1 MFCFR
6 SGSEDYSDYLI
17 TPDNHS
23 PKHSHK
29 YMTQNNYYNHNISPA
44 QYDDN
49 AYQMSQ
55 NNIYNLNNHY
65 EDYYTGNNNVM
76 LQHSILDMDD
86 NTIKIQTEIKNSHV
100 NYDDSMHS
108 HSDGENMK
116 DNSNEKLHIRD
127 QFAFLNKHID
137 VVDNI
142 NETSGPLNSLNN
154 SLSNSESASS
164 PIQTSSE
171 NNIVSSGIS
180 CGNVE
185 TSNSADSKSPII
197 LSDKL
202 NGNIL
207 VDTISENMDKLVVN
221 DKQTVVDLAKSNIGK
236 NFRYKT
242 ARKKSYDKVMDACSN
257 LPNDDI
263 SYDKNNDVN
272 QNVGFV
278 YPKVSSIKSFGT
290 NQYLGLSGNSLNN
303 YESSI
308 SPDSVETTPVHGKK
322 PQTKLTKKKRV
333 KGGDWKNKGIYQALD
348 NANTSDMES
357 PNKIIKPDK
366 RYYKDTDSFAKIGVK
381 TIQSIF
387 DQSKDKNDSKDDKQ
401 KISDEIDSADSDAL
415 QELMTQKNYYN
426 KLENNNKKVV
436 DDVPLMSFTPEHALP
451 NLKPNNSVTISVKP
465 KNIESVQP
473 EKDFVYNDIGSDP
486 NMELESKSTEI
497 ATGEK
502 SLHNIN
508 KLSSVHKFPLKNREF
523 RIGTAKRIPPPPDV
537 IHIPL
542 KDLNTDL
549 HVKSNIAENASVI
562 DKSSGSQISNR
573 NFIDSCKM
581 SSETQEQIETEINDI
596 YPVLENIM
604 NGTSLTS
611 HSQADIDATLKLALS
626 KLEMSMLSEGHTSY
640 SKKSYST
647 SENYHPAHKMK
658 TSYPKCESLNFA
670 KDLIIEGNGDPD
682 FGTPV

>member
-1 MFCFR
+1 
-6 SGSEDYSDYLI
+6 
-17 TPDNHS
+17 
-23 PKHSHK
+23 
-29 YMTQNNYYNHNISPA
+29 MTQNNYYNHNISPA
-44 QYDDN
+44 QYNDD

-100 NYDDSMHS
+100 NYDDSMQS

-137 VVDNI
+137 VVDII
-142 NETSGPLNSLNN
+142 NETGGPLNSLNN

-164 PIQTSSE
+164 PIQTSSD

-180 CGNVE
+180 CGNIE
-185 TSNSADSKSPII
+185 TSISADSKSPII
-197 LSDKL
+197 SSDKL
-202 NGNIL
+202 NGNIT
-207 VDTISENMDKLVVN
+207 VDTITENMDKLIV
-221 DKQTVVDLAKSNIGK
+221 DKQTVIDPAKTNIGK

-257 LPNDDI
+257 LPNDDN

-426 KLENNNKKVV
+426 KVENNNKKVV

-465 KNIESVQP
+465 KSNESAQQP
-473 EKDFVYNDIGSDP
+473 EKDLVFNDIGSDL

-497 ATGEK
+497 ATVEK
-502 SLHNIN
+502 SL
-508 KLSSVHKFPLKNREF
+508 KLSGVHKFPMKNREF

-549 HVKSNIAENASVI
+549 HVKSNIAENASVM
-562 DKSSGSQISNR
+562 DKPSENQNSNR
-573 NFIDSCKM
+573 NSIDPYKL
-581 SSETQEQIETEINDI
+581 SSEIATSQEQIETEINDI

-604 NGTSLTS
+604 NGTSLS
-611 HSQADIDATLKLALS
+611 AHSQADIDATLKLALS
-626 KLEMSMLSEGHTSY
+626 KLEMSMLSDGHSSY
-640 SKKSYST
+640 SKKSYSMLD
-647 SENYHPAHKMK
+647 NYHPLHKMK
-658 TSYPKCESLNFA
+658 STYPKCESLNFA